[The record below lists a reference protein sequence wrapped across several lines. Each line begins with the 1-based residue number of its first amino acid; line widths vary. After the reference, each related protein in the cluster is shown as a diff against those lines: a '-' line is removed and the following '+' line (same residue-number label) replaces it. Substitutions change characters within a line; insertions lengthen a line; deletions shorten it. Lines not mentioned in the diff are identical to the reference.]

1 MLARSADIH
10 HWQRKALM
18 ARMASLEDRI
28 AAAETRLKELKER
41 QVRIRTRERAAE
53 AARERKADTRRKI
66 LVGALVTAK
75 VEKGE
80 FSGET
85 LQKWLDGFLTRPD
98 DRSLFALEPNGSAS
112 AEPPNHATAA
122 MKGEPD
128 KAPGARRAPKSAARA
143 PSGAQR

>member
-1 MLARSADIH
+1 
-10 HWQRKALM
+10 M

-53 AARERKADTRRKI
+53 AVRERKADTRRKI

-75 VEKGE
+75 IERGE
-80 FSGET
+80 FSGDT
-85 LQKWLDGFLTRPD
+85 LRKWLDGFLTRPD
-98 DRSLFALEPNGSAS
+98 DRSLFGLEPNGIANI
-112 AEPPNHATAA
+112 EFPNPGTVGT
-122 MKGEPD
+122 KGEPD

-143 PSGAQR
+143 PSGA